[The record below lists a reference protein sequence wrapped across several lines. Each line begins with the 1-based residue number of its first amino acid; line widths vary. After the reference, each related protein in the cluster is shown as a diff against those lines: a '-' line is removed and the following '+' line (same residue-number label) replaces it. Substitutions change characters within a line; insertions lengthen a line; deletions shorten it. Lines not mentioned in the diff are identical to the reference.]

1 MKLVTGAVQQSLHR
15 MVHFASTFKEADV
28 KHTLARMAAVLL
40 SIFLLVSAL
49 TMPAEAK
56 KKNDEGVPITVKV
69 LDVEGDAVPTAVIR
83 HPEEADR
90 HRVNSITGEWT
101 APVLYLPDGG
111 ELIFTPGMSIRFEIS
126 APGYMTKII
135 QYDIRKRRNKI
146 EVILSELEMDDDDI
160 EEPVIQFD
168 RDQLRD
174 VGGTG
179 PAN

>member
-1 MKLVTGAVQQSLHR
+1 MKRTW
-15 MVHFASTFKEADV
+15 
-28 KHTLARMAAVLL
+28 
-40 SIFLLVSAL
+40 IFMLSAL
-49 TMPAEAK
+49 ALAYSSPAEAGK
-56 KKNDEGVPITVKV
+56 KSEEGVPITVKV
-69 LDVEGDAVPTAVIR
+69 MDLNSDAVPTAVIR

-101 APVLYLPDGG
+101 APILYLPDGG
-111 ELIFTPGMSIRFEIS
+111 ELIFTPGMTIRLEIS
-126 APGYMTKII
+126 APGYMTQII

-146 EVILSELEMDDDDI
+146 EVMLAELEMDDDDI

>member
-1 MKLVTGAVQQSLHR
+1 
-15 MVHFASTFKEADV
+15 MV
-28 KHTLARMAAVLL
+28 LAGLL
-40 SIFLLVSAL
+40 SA
-49 TMPAEAK
+49 PAHAGK
-56 KKNDEGVPITVKV
+56 KPDEGVPITVKV
-69 LDVEGDAVPTAVIR
+69 MDVQGEAVPTAVIR

-101 APVLYLPDGG
+101 APILYLPDGG
-111 ELIFTPGMSIRFEIS
+111 ELIFTPGMTIRLEIS
-126 APGYMTKII
+126 APGYMTQII

-146 EVILSELEMDDDDI
+146 EVTLAELEMDDDGI